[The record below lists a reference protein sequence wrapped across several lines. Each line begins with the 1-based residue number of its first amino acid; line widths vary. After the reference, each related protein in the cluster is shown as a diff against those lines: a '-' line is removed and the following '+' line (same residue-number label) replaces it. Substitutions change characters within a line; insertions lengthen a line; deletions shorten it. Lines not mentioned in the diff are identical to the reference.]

1 MKKVPLL
8 MSVSAVVV
16 LLFAPVASAQQYVT
30 ASPTATATASPTA
43 TALPK
48 SGGSPLV
55 LPLTLAA
62 SVALMASGVGAL
74 GLLRRRVS

>member
-1 MKKVPLL
+1 ML
-8 MSVSAVVV
+8 V
-16 LLFAPVASAQQYVT
+16 LLAAPVASADYHMT
-30 ASPTATATASPTA
+30 ASPTGTA